1 VFFTV
6 LFLDA
11 LKGKEKTSEF
21 NTKVL
26 MTWPNELPRAAT
38 SKRNRETQMTQ
49 KGLGSVR

>member
-1 VFFTV
+1 MSNKSNSFVLAVFFTV

-26 MTWPNELPRAAT
+26 MT
-38 SKRNRETQMTQ
+38 
-49 KGLGSVR
+49 